1 MKLRACLVLIA
12 LGALAASPLKSQQ
25 VSNPGDRQ
33 KSLMLAEDLLAIR
46 PATLPANATDPFH
59 SVAFAEATG
68 AVRPDESSAGGGHQ
82 IHRSDKDLLAAIA
95 ATLKPNG
102 FFVLGGEPVLLF
114 GQKRV
119 KAGSP
124 MTINFEGSE
133 YTIEIVAVDRT
144 SFTLRLNREEYTRPI
159 K

>member
-1 MKLRACLVLIA
+1 MLIA
-12 LGALAASPLKSQQ
+12 AASLAVGSLKSQQ
-25 VSNPGDRQ
+25 VTNPGDRQ
-33 KSLMLAEDLLAIR
+33 RSLAVAETLVAIR
-46 PATLPANATDPFH
+46 PAALPANALDPFH
-59 SVAFAEATG
+59 SAAFAEATG
-68 AVRPDESSAGGGHQ
+68 AVRPDQLSGGDSHQ
-82 IHRSDKDLLAAIA
+82 AHRSDRDRLAAIA

-102 FFVLGGEPVLLF
+102 YFVMGGEPVLLF

-124 MTINFEGSE
+124 MTITFEGSE